1 MEMFLRKYDKD
12 CMKIMMLKHEE
23 TFRQQVVHELHR
35 LYRVQ
40 KILMRDMKNNDE
52 LKRQRL
58 VNCTRFNLGD
68 RDADTDSCLL
78 SNRHR
83 QRRPRRRV
91 LNLELPAD
99 EYIERAE
106 ADMTLELEQASDI
119 ELTLTVGSSWR
130 KREETSFTSDSGAS
144 FSTSS
149 TESGGIKL
157 TAHGWE
163 TRETEDANI
172 SYDNGIKDCLELEG
186 LRDER
191 LKQPSWHFQC
201 LNLRMT

>member
-1 MEMFLRKYDKD
+1 MEMFLRKDDKE
-12 CMKIMMLKHEE
+12 CMKMMMLKHEE

-35 LYRVQ
+35 LYGVQ
-40 KILMRDMKNNDE
+40 KFLMRDMKNNE

-58 VNCTRFNLGD
+58 VNRTRFNLGD
-68 RDADTDSCLL
+68 RDAGTVSCLL
-78 SNRHR
+78 SERHR
-83 QRRPRRRV
+83 ERRPRRRV

-106 ADMTLELEQASDI
+106 EETTLELEQASDI
-119 ELTLTVGSSWR
+119 ELTLTVGSCWR

-144 FSTSS
+144 FSSSS
-149 TESGGIKL
+149 TESGGLKVS
-157 TAHGWE
+157 AHRWE
-163 TRETEDANI
+163 TRQTEDANI

-186 LRDER
+186 PRDER

-201 LNLRMT
+201 LSLRMT

>member
-1 MEMFLRKYDKD
+1 MEMFLRKYDKE
-12 CMKIMMLKHEE
+12 CMKMMMLKHEE

-40 KILMRDMKNNDE
+40 KFLMRDMKNNE

-58 VNCTRFNLGD
+58 VNRTRFNLGD
-68 RDADTDSCLL
+68 RDAGTESCLL

-83 QRRPRRRV
+83 ERRPRRGV

-106 ADMTLELEQASDI
+106 EDMTMELEQESDI

-144 FSTSS
+144 FSSSS
-149 TESGGIKL
+149 TESGGLKL
-157 TAHGWE
+157 SAHGWE
-163 TRETEDANI
+163 TRQAEDANI
-172 SYDNGIKDCLELEG
+172 GYDNGIKDCLELEG

-201 LNLRMT
+201 LSLRMT